1 MLLDRPVT
9 YPHGTLPQRP
19 GLFFDAALEINQ
31 VVPIVQLWNGIHE
44 NAVFDAPDI
53 PGKRCMT
60 ALIFVCS
67 DYFYAQAALV
77 QGENGFLYH
86 PDIRPGN
93 MKIAIYLIGSVSTTP
108 IRILAQSGG
117 ATLIFGTLIL
127 SAKIKD
133 MVFLAERTATR

>member
-19 GLFFDAALEINQ
+19 GLFFDAALEIN
-31 VVPIVQLWNGIHE
+31 
-44 NAVFDAPDI
+44 
-53 PGKRCMT
+53 
-60 ALIFVCS
+60 
-67 DYFYAQAALV
+67 